1 MLVEQLATLVDND
14 SQLLTAASQ
23 ITGVI
28 AAGLADGDVQQGAEI
43 AGNATAYNYL
53 SHWQEAKKDE
63 ELAACKDDLLCKAG
77 TRANWAMVDAQQ
89 EAGLLIGSA
98 GGIALSAKEAAEGV
112 YALVTNFPE
121 VMDGLKQLATSPEF
135 RQQFGENYL
144 NDLQV
149 RADRL
154 AEAYETAGWDGS
166 ITAGVEGGRF
176 AAELV
181 GVLTAVKGGAQ
192 LIAKL

>member
-77 TRANWAMVDAQQ
+77 TRA
-89 EAGLLIGSA
+89 
-98 GGIALSAKEAAEGV
+98 
-112 YALVTNFPE
+112 
-121 VMDGLKQLATSPEF
+121 
-135 RQQFGENYL
+135 
-144 NDLQV
+144 
-149 RADRL
+149 
-154 AEAYETAGWDGS
+154 
-166 ITAGVEGGRF
+166 
-176 AAELV
+176 
-181 GVLTAVKGGAQ
+181 
-192 LIAKL
+192 